1 VLRLIFVAYKV
12 KFCMNIVK
20 RIKKNFTIN
29 LTALIGIS
37 ILGLARTMLLTKALE
52 VEDFGKILIVL
63 NFFLLVSAFFSVRVN
78 DIIYR
83 FYPEFKNKNDLLA
96 LKGIILASFYISIIT
111 GLILFISIYSS
122 ANWISNNFYNNNE
135 YELLF
140 KIYAVAGFVTVFDG
154 FSSSLLRLKNRFLLV
169 VVPQLFGAL
178 LTLVL
183 LFIYLQNNVNYNL
196 NIIILF
202 LAIGTLISS
211 VLPLAF
217 SIWTHWK
224 YVIYKPIT
232 GSAYNSIIDNWKK
245 IKSTLLQTN
254 LTALLKLGSDTGGI
268 FLLGVLSSPAQV
280 ALYSIANQLLRPF
293 ALAQNGIQT
302 AIMPEIVSL
311 CANSKYLYL
320 YGLIKKYTFKA
331 LIGAGL
337 LLITI
342 IPISKPL
349 LLFITSEEYILALP
363 VVYIL
368 SANATIGLVSSIYYS
383 LAVSMDKLWKRNLIV
398 SFRFIYLALG
408 VAFGLNAIILAIVSL
423 LGSITVKIFNDLY
436 LFRLLKKYT
445 T

>member
-1 VLRLIFVAYKV
+1 MLRLIFVAYKV
-12 KFCMNIVK
+12 KFSMNIVK

-63 NFFLLVSAFFSVRVN
+63 NFFFLVSAFFSVRVN

-183 LFIYLQNNVNYNL
+183 LFIYLQN
-196 NIIILF
+196 
-202 LAIGTLISS
+202 
-211 VLPLAF
+211 
-217 SIWTHWK
+217 K
-224 YVIYKPIT
+224 
-232 GSAYNSIIDNWKK
+232 
-245 IKSTLLQTN
+245 QT
-254 LTALLKLGSDTGGI
+254 S
-268 FLLGVLSSPAQV
+268 
-280 ALYSIANQLLRPF
+280 YSR
-293 ALAQNGIQT
+293 
-302 AIMPEIVSL
+302 
-311 CANSKYLYL
+311 
-320 YGLIKKYTFKA
+320 
-331 LIGAGL
+331 
-337 LLITI
+337 
-342 IPISKPL
+342 
-349 LLFITSEEYILALP
+349 
-363 VVYIL
+363 
-368 SANATIGLVSSIYYS
+368 
-383 LAVSMDKLWKRNLIV
+383 
-398 SFRFIYLALG
+398 
-408 VAFGLNAIILAIVSL
+408 
-423 LGSITVKIFNDLY
+423 
-436 LFRLLKKYT
+436 
-445 T
+445 